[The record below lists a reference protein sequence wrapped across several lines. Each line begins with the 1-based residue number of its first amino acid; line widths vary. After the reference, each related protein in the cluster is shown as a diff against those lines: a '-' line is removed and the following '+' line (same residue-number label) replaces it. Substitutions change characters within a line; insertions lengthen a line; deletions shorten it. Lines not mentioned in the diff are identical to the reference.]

1 LSPALKDIPWHDGDQ
16 HYQSE
21 LNEHNGFT
29 FNSPSYRELGKRY
42 AKEMIRLLKQPL
54 FNPSSSVIPTKDLP
68 NDWIIKSPSGKPF
81 PIHWGYPPRSK
92 IQYGYVLPDGYG
104 EGGKS
109 TLEWIKRNKAR
120 GHAGLTVVQAQRKYR
135 LKSLAGYFSVI
146 L

>member
-1 LSPALKDIPWHDGDQ
+1 MTEQ

-42 AKEMIRLLKQPL
+42 AKEIIRLLKQPL

-81 PIHWGYPPRSK
+81 PIHWVFRHDRRFNTVMFYQTAMERVANQRLNGS
-92 IQYGYVLPDGYG
+92 
-104 EGGKS
+104 
-109 TLEWIKRNKAR
+109 R
-120 GHAGLTVVQAQRKYR
+120 GTKPGVTQD
-135 LKSLAGYFSVI
+135 
-146 L
+146 